1 VTSPDGATPTDAISS
16 TGLADYAST
25 TQADWENQIRGEL
38 TASYA
43 GAVTGFIHIL
53 ERIPIIGDI
62 IEILTGIPDG
72 DTNDLGSWVN
82 NILGN
87 LWKAITAPIV
97 WVSHVGNV
105 SPNLLSNPN
114 FSDTNALS
122 GLTDWLWDA
131 TEDHD
136 GDGSGSAKAL
146 AHNVFL
152 LSNPIDVVE
161 GHKFDISAWTKYTG
175 VTATAAANAVRVS
188 VVGYLNGAQVT
199 SSLVAGVASP
209 SGTATWTQLSGTYT
223 VPAGVDT
230 VRVQLGV
237 TSDMSAGTVW
247 FDTISAKKTGN
258 MPGTLVQGITGAVT
272 NIVEDVQ
279 GFLNSVVAG
288 LLGLGDLLY
297 DAVLGDANTV
307 TFNLNDTIAAMSSSI
322 QTLQNAA
329 TYTANAGASEF
340 ISFANRADASAL
352 GADWTQTYNGTG
364 TGVLGITAGRAAWK
378 SFDANSRTCN
388 AQYNA
393 KQTTTDYQRI
403 GAAFASAPNDWY
415 GGSDALNYIYGRVNA
430 AATEGVFV
438 ELGPDTCKLGCVASG
453 TTTYF
458 ATSTLYGRFKAGAAY
473 WLECGTVGGANI
485 MRVFENN
492 RIILTYT
499 DSGAVSQVGATHRYV
514 GMASYYHGSGSYH
527 TTPGEVAAFAFS
539 DNIPAPVLG
548 SGFRRYRAS
557 GTGVSQASGTN
568 LIASDFFD
576 TAERITTDLTY
587 AGGSNNRLTVSVSG
601 WYLINAKV
609 ALSGYINSA
618 DNIQMLLYVN
628 GTAVQ
633 AGLKSIGVVSAFGG
647 MDDVAGTYIQYLT
660 AGDYIQLGMSA
671 SKSFTLV
678 GGSSG
683 NQTYF
688 EAVFLN
694 NTVPVNA

>member
-1 VTSPDGATPTDAISS
+1 VRN
-16 TGLADYAST
+16 L
-25 TQADWENQIRGEL
+25 
-38 TASYA
+38 
-43 GAVTGFIHIL
+43 V
-53 ERIPIIGDI
+53 
-62 IEILTGIPDG
+62 
-72 DTNDLGSWVN
+72 
-82 NILGN
+82 GN
-87 LWKAITAPIV
+87 LWKAITSPLVNI
-97 WVSHVGNV
+97 SHIGNV

-114 FSDTNALS
+114 FSDANALS
-122 GLTDWLWDA
+122 GLTDWVFDGG
-131 TEDHD
+131 EDHD

-152 LSNPIDVVE
+152 LSNPIDVVQ
-161 GHKFDISAWTKYTG
+161 GHKFDISAWAKYSG
-175 VTATAAANAVRVS
+175 VTATAAANAIRVS

-209 SGTATWTQLSGTYT
+209 SGSATWTQLSGTYT

-258 MPGTLVQGITGAVT
+258 MPGTLVQGITGAVS

-322 QTLQNAA
+322 QTLQNSA

-340 ISFANRADASAL
+340 ISFANRADASTL
-352 GADWTQTYNGTG
+352 GADWTQSYNGTG

-393 KQTTTDYQRI
+393 KQTTTDYQRV

-430 AATEGVFV
+430 AGTEGVFV
-438 ELGPDTCKLGCVASG
+438 ELGPSTCRLGCVVSG
-453 TTTYF
+453 TTTYLGSP
-458 ATSTLYGRFKAGAAY
+458 STLYGGFKAGAAY

-492 RIILTYT
+492 RIILSYT

-514 GMASYYHGSGSYH
+514 GMSSYYYGSGSYH
-527 TTPGEVAAFAFS
+527 TTPAEVAAFAFS
-539 DNIPAPVLG
+539 DNTPAPVLG

-557 GTGVSQASGTN
+557 GSGVSQASGTN
-568 LIASDFFD
+568 LIASNFFD